1 LQLERVRAAQAPGGR
16 VEVWF
21 QDEARIGQKNSLT
34 RVWGQTGSRPAAPK
48 DLGCASAYVFGAVC
62 PSQGKAAAL
71 IMPICNT
78 AAMNHHLSEISSQVA
93 ADAHA
98 VVILDDASWHNSH
111 GLVVPGNIT
120 LLALP
125 PYSRELNPVERIWH
139 YLRSH
144 WLANSV
150 FRTLAD
156 VLDACEM
163 AWNRFATNTGLVRSL
178 SCPETCGDPYYCAKG
193 GNFGPHNL
201 WENRP
206 GAFQSSRFIFAT
218 YHNAGVRVFD
228 IENAFQPREAGFFVP
243 LDPERMFDPRPN
255 RPQVIQSAGCF
266 VHAEGVMYL
275 TDNNAGLYILQF
287 EGA

>member
-1 LQLERVRAAQAPGGR
+1 MQPVEHLPAAASDKVELVGAAPAPPAGRYDGASGVFATVGLQLERVRAAQAPGGR

-21 QDEARIGQKNSLT
+21 QDEARIGQKNTLT

-48 DLGCASAYVFGAVC
+48 DLGFASAYVFGAVC

-78 AAMNHHLSEISSQVA
+78 AAMNHHLCEISSQVA

-98 VVILDDASWHNSH
+98 VVILDGASWHNSH
-111 GLVVPGNIT
+111 GLVVPSNIT

-125 PYSRELNPVERIWH
+125 PYSPELNPVERVWH

-156 VLDACEM
+156 IMDACEM

-178 SCPETCGDPYYCAKG
+178 CAVAWA
-193 GNFGPHNL
+193 P
-201 WENRP
+201 
-206 GAFQSSRFIFAT
+206 ASSA
-218 YHNAGVRVFD
+218 
-228 IENAFQPREAGFFVP
+228 P
-243 LDPERMFDPRPN
+243 
-255 RPQVIQSAGCF
+255 
-266 VHAEGVMYL
+266 
-275 TDNNAGLYILQF
+275 
-287 EGA
+287 